1 VLIIYTGG
9 TMGMRKQQDGSLA
22 PEKGYLTA
30 RINEAPEMH
39 SPEMPIF
46 NIIEYD
52 PLLDSSCMGKFN

>member
-1 VLIIYTGG
+1 
-9 TMGMRKQQDGSLA
+9 MGMRKQQDGSLA